1 MVINNLHIT
10 SITFIISETQT
21 PPIIYPYTVLAFT
34 VSHQGFKTISR
45 RDLQK
50 TKCRG
55 SIQLGE
61 FTLGNSFNRDK
72 STQTVPLSKFLR
84 VPAPISPNHIKRYI
98 EYR

>member
-1 MVINNLHIT
+1 MVINNLHII
-10 SITFIISETQT
+10 SVTFVISETQA

-34 VSHQGFKTISR
+34 VSHQGFKMISLR
-45 RDLQK
+45 NLQK

-72 STQTVPLSKFLR
+72 STHAVPLSKFLR
-84 VPAPISPNHIKRYI
+84 IPASISPDHI
-98 EYR
+98 